1 MRLRSQL
8 LVLLLATT
16 LLPWAGCQYVRELE
30 DALREG
36 QAQTLRSAAV
46 AMARVVE
53 PAASAFTPADDTPGV
68 RGDEFYVHRL
78 TRAPEVDGFDADW
91 PLEDTAR
98 QRLSDAISWVR
109 VGRTER
115 HLFVFVSVIDDVV
128 LTADPVLTAP
138 DGIAVRDR
146 IVVKTSF
153 DTPEATSRLIFAA
166 EAPGSF
172 TPRAADARWRAT
184 AERADTVLAHWQ
196 PRRDGYQVEIR
207 MPLGLVGKRLGI
219 GFVDVDV
226 PGEPGREILSWSRGY
241 LPGRLVEARPALAE
255 LLEHNLPPGMRA
267 ELVDAAGWRLAS
279 AGRLAPV
286 PRVEPEDSLWAAMR
300 NRVFE
305 WWLRGDEPSRPADA
319 LNALARTAGS
329 EIEAA
334 NQGDTAMARYRI
346 ADGTVLAVAV
356 PLAGGGALLLEQG
369 SAEIITLTNRALTGL
384 LALALGIMGLFAVLL
399 LGYASWLSWRI
410 ARLSRAARGALGPRG
425 ELTVSLPGAG
435 RGDELGDL
443 ARSFETLLQRLDG
456 YTSYLRSLGGKLSH
470 ELKTPLAV
478 VNSSLENLLPNA
490 PPAEQA
496 PYLARARAGTARLG
510 NILASLSEATRAEDM
525 VRHSPH
531 KRYRPVPVV
540 DSCAHAYQ
548 ALHTGH
554 RWRCALTDAPGDL
567 DGSPELLAQALDKL
581 IDNAVEFCPADGL
594 IEVRL
599 TQTQGQWILSVTN
612 EGAALPAAAGSGVTL
627 FDSLV
632 SHRATPSTQPHLG
645 LGLYIVRLVAEF
657 HGGYARADD
666 VEHGVCVSLHMPVV
680 PLADR

>member
-36 QAQTLRSAAV
+36 QAQTLRSAAT

-53 PAASAFTPADDTPGV
+53 PAAAAFTAADDTPDA

-91 PLEDTAR
+91 PLADSAR
-98 QRLSDAISWVR
+98 QRLTDAISWVR

-115 HLFVFVSVIDDVV
+115 HLYLFVSVIDDVV
-128 LTADPVLTAP
+128 LTADLSRSMPGGV
-138 DGIAVRDR
+138 AVRDR
-146 IVVKTSF
+146 ILLKSHA
-153 DTPEATSRLIFAA
+153 EAANATSRFIFAA

-172 TPRAADARWRAT
+172 TPRLADVRWRAT
-184 AERADTVLAHWQ
+184 TEGAETVLAHWQ
-196 PRRDGYQVEIR
+196 PRSDGYQVEIR
-207 MPLGLVGKRLGI
+207 MPLALVGERLGI

-226 PGEPGREILSWSRGY
+226 PGEPGREVLSWSRGF
-241 LPGRLVEARPALAE
+241 LPGRLVEAQPALADV
-255 LLEHNLPPGMRA
+255 LERNLPAGMRA
-267 ELVDAAGWRLAS
+267 EIVDAAGWRLAS
-279 AGRLAPV
+279 AGGLAPV
-286 PRVEPEDSLWAAMR
+286 PRVEPEDSVWPALR

-305 WWLRGDEPSRPADA
+305 WWLRGDEPPRPADA
-319 LNALARTAGS
+319 VNLQARPAGS

-334 NQGDTAMARYRI
+334 RQGDIAMARYRI

-369 SAEIITLTNRALTGL
+369 SAEIITLTNRALTGVL
-384 LALALGIMGLFAVLL
+384 SMALGIMGLFAVLL

-410 ARLSRAARGALGPRG
+410 ARLSRAARVAMSPRG
-425 ELTVSLPGAG
+425 EITVSLPGTG

-443 ARSFETLLQRLDG
+443 ARSFETLLARLDG
-456 YTSYLRSLGGKLSH
+456 YTGYLRSLGGKLSH

-478 VNSSLENLLPNA
+478 VNSSLENLPVDA

-496 PYLARARAGTARLG
+496 LYLARARAGTARLG

-525 VRHSPH
+525 VRHSPRE
-531 KRYRPVPVV
+531 RYRPAPVV
-540 DSCAHAYQ
+540 ESCARAYQ
-548 ALHTGH
+548 ALHTGQ
-554 RWRCALTDAPGDL
+554 RWRWTLTDTPGGL

-594 IEVRL
+594 IEIRL
-599 TQTQGQWILSVTN
+599 TQAQGQWMLSGVN
-612 EGAALPAAAGSGVTL
+612 EGASLPPAAGAGATL

-632 SHRATPSTQPHLG
+632 SHRTTPSAQPHLG

-657 HGGYARADD
+657 HGGYARAED
-666 VEHGVCVSLHMPVV
+666 VAQGVCISLHMPVAS
-680 PLADR
+680 LEG